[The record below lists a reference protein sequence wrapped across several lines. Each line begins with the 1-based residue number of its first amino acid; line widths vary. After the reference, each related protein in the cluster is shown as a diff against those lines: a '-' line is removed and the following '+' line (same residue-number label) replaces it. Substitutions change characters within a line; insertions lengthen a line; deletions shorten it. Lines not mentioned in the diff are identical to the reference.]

1 MWLYVNEKFR
11 YMTLKGKKLVT
22 DLLLTQLGIL
32 VEHLERCLEAPF
44 SIRHLYTRSSI
55 MLTGDSENYVFVE

>member
-11 YMTLKGKKLVT
+11 HMTIKEKKLVT

-32 VEHLERCLEAPF
+32 VGHLERCPT
-44 SIRHLYTRSSI
+44 RKHLSKRLSALDIYI
-55 MLTGDSENYVFVE
+55 QGHP

>member
-22 DLLLTQLGIL
+22 DLLLTQL
-32 VEHLERCLEAPF
+32 ERCLEAPF
-44 SIRHLYTRSSI
+44 SIRHLYARSSI
-55 MLTGDSENYVFVE
+55 ILTGDSENYVFVE